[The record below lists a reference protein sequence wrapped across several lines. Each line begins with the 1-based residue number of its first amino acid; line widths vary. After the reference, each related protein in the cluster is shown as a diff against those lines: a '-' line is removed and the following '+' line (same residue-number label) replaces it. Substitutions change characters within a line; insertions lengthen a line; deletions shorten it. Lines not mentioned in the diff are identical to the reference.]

1 MYSYYYT
8 YLYNTKMFMAIPFQF
23 GHLAEGQ
30 NFINRQEEAK
40 RLALNFES
48 GVNTLIISPR
58 RWGKSS
64 LVSKV
69 VGGLMAT
76 NPNLRVVTI
85 DLFSVRS
92 EQQFLNLFAR
102 EVIKA
107 TSTKWEE
114 WGDAVRKFIGNAVPK
129 IAFGNQPGEAVEL
142 ELSWADKKINPL
154 DVYDLAEVIARKKR
168 LKVVICIDEFQNIAH
183 FADPVGIQKQM
194 RSVWQK
200 HHHASYCLY
209 GSKKHF
215 LTQVFT
221 HQSMPFYK
229 FGDLMYLP
237 KIEMVH
243 WLKFIPAQFKK
254 FGKKI
259 SVELTEEL
267 CKAVSLHPF
276 YVQQIAQR
284 VWILTENETTKT
296 VLDKGLD
303 ALLNDNA
310 FGFQRDVENLT
321 ATQLNFMRAYK
332 DGVKSFT
339 MMETLIKYELGTQGN
354 IKRIKAALEH
364 KDIMDFFDRK
374 PEFVDPL
381 FELWFRRNF

>member
-1 MYSYYYT
+1 MYNKNYT
-8 YLYNTKMFMAIPFQF
+8 FVYNTGLFMAIPFQF
-23 GHLAEGQ
+23 GHLADGE
-30 NFINRQEEAK
+30 NFINRQEEAN
-40 RLALNFES
+40 RLSRNFQS

-64 LVSKV
+64 LVSRV
-69 VGGLMAT
+69 VKQLRT
-76 NPNLRVVTI
+76 NSNLRVVTI

-92 EQQFLNLFAR
+92 EQQFLSLFAR

-114 WGDAVRKFIGNAVPK
+114 WGENVRKFIGSAVPK
-129 IAFGNQPGEAVEL
+129 IAFGNQPGAEVEL

-154 DVYDLAEVIARKKR
+154 EIYDLPEVIAKKKK
-168 LKVVICIDEFQNIAH
+168 LKVVICIDEFQNIGH
-183 FADPVGIQKQM
+183 FADPTGIQKQM

-200 HHHASYCLY
+200 HQHARYCLY

-215 LTQVFT
+215 LTHVFT
-221 HQSMPFYK
+221 HQSMPFYR

-237 KIEMVH
+237 KIEISH

-254 FGKKI
+254 NGKKI
-259 SVELTEEL
+259 SLELAEAL
-267 CKAVSLHPF
+267 CNSVSLHPF
-276 YVQQIAQR
+276 YVQQLAQR
-284 VWILTENETTKT
+284 VWILTENETSRE
-296 VLDKGLD
+296 VLDKSLD

-321 ATQLNFMRAYK
+321 ATQLNFMRAFK

-339 MMETLIKYELGTQGN
+339 TLETLTNYELGTQGN
-354 IKRIKAALEH
+354 IKRIKTALEQ
-364 KDIMDFFDRK
+364 KDIMDFSGPQ
-374 PEFVDPL
+374 PEFIDPL
-381 FELWFRRNF
+381 FEIWFRRSF

>member
-1 MYSYYYT
+1 MP
-8 YLYNTKMFMAIPFQF
+8 IPFQF

-30 NFINRQEEAK
+30 NFINRQDEVK
-40 RLALNFES
+40 RLTTNFES

-64 LVSKV
+64 LVSRV
-69 VGGLMAT
+69 VTGLMT
-76 NPNLRVVTI
+76 SKPNLRVVTI

-92 EQQFLNLFAR
+92 EQQFLSLFAR

-114 WGDAVRKFIGNAVPK
+114 WGENVRTFIGNAVPK
-129 IAFGNQPGEAVEL
+129 IAFGNQPGAEVEL

-154 DVYDLAEVIARKKR
+154 EVYDLPEVIAKKKK
-168 LKVVICIDEFQNIAH
+168 LKIVICIDEFQNIAH
-183 FADPVGIQKQM
+183 FTDPVGIQKQM

-200 HHHASYCLY
+200 HRHASYCLY

-215 LTQVFT
+215 LTHVFA
-221 HQSMPFYK
+221 HQSMPFYR

-237 KIEMVH
+237 KIELSH

-254 FGKKI
+254 FEKKI

-267 CKAVSLHPF
+267 CQAVSLHPF
-276 YVQQIAQR
+276 YVQQLAQR
-284 VWILTENETTKT
+284 VWILTEKETTHT
-296 VLDKGLD
+296 VLNKGVD

-321 ATQLNFMRAYK
+321 ATQLNFMRAFK

-339 MMETLIKYELGTQGN
+339 MMETLVNYELGTQGN
-354 IKRIKAALEH
+354 IKRIKAALEQ
-364 KDIMDFFDRK
+364 KDIMDFLDKK

-381 FELWFRRNF
+381 FDIWFRRNF